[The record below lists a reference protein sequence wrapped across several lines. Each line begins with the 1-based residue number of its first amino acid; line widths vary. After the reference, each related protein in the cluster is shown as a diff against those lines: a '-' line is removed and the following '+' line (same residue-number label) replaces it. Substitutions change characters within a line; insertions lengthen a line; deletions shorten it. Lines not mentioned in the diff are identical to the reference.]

1 MNTLTTTTTRAKR
14 SKHNKYCTSAHTKH
28 IHTYMIVVIRFVGGC
43 VPHDSTRIFLERC
56 RVDRR
61 FHGTTN
67 ENLGLHGKHI
77 VMVGAVFGHGRVGK
91 LCDSFTAPTCY
102 PVCARAARIE
112 WGTGRVDVGTESII
126 TIRGTGNVRL
136 TRIVGNE
143 SILLDEFVRS
153 RRRATVTAPRNIGST
168 IELE

>member
-1 MNTLTTTTTRAKR
+1 
-14 SKHNKYCTSAHTKH
+14 
-28 IHTYMIVVIRFVGGC
+28 MIVVIGFVGGC
-43 VPHDSTRIFLERC
+43 VPHDATRIVLEGC

-61 FHGTTN
+61 FHGTPE

-77 VMVGAVFGHGRVGK
+77 VMVGSVFGHGGVRK
-91 LCDSFTAPTCY
+91 LCHGLAVSTCY
-102 PVCARAARIE
+102 STTVCTRAARIE
-112 WGTGRVDVGTESII
+112 RGTGRVDVGTETVI

-143 SILLDEFVRS
+143 SILLDEFVSS
-153 RRRATVTAPRNIGST
+153 RRRATVTATRNIGST